1 MTHFTRRTA
10 LAAALAATTALVAPG
25 AAFAQDKPTLRLSSV
40 VSENDIRAE
49 AFAEIAEAVSDSFD
63 MKVFN
68 GSTLVAQ
75 GSEMT
80 SIQRGNLEMGL
91 IAPQAIAEQIPEWSI
106 VTSAYLFSDA
116 DHLKA
121 TFDSDVGAQLKQ
133 MAADAGVHIL
143 APVYFG
149 TRQVNLAP
157 EKEVMKPE
165 DLNGVTLRMPGG
177 EAWQF
182 LGEAIGANP
191 TPLAYAEVYTA
202 LQTGAIDG
210 QDNPLPNDYNM
221 KFYEVTSQIV
231 LTGHLAKRRIQG
243 RGKAVDVEKLAGNTD
258 KPGVEE
264 GHIAGELFHRV
275 AGGIHR
281 HHDHLGVF
289 HFRAFKRLYK
299 LVEERHGGGADIG
312 TVGKTEED
320 QRPLVLEARRHKR
333 LATVVNQREITH
345 VTRCLQQ
352 KRAVCLHVG
361 CRHHTWLV
369 DAVHETGND
378 HQNKHQH
385 PDDGPANTAAL
396 AGCLAVAHGG

>member
-10 LAAALAATTALVAPG
+10 LAAALVATTAIILPG
-25 AAFAQDKPTLRLSSV
+25 LALAQEKPTLRLSSV

-63 MKVFN
+63 MQVFN
-68 GSTLVAQ
+68 GATLVAQ

-91 IAPQAIAEQIPEWSI
+91 IAPQTIAEQIPAWSI

-116 DHLKA
+116 AHLKA
-121 TFDSDVGAQLKQ
+121 TFDSDVGEELNA
-133 MAADAGVHIL
+133 MAADAGIHVL

-157 EKEVMKPE
+157 EKEIMKPE
-165 DLNGVTLRMPGG
+165 DLSGITMRMPGG
-177 EAWQF
+177 DAWQF

-231 LTGHLAKRRIQG
+231 LTGHLIGFDVLAISKELWDGFTPEQQETLQS
-243 RGKAVDVEKLAGNTD
+243 AVDAAIAKSTQRHLDREAELVQFFKD
-258 KPGVEE
+258 E
-264 GHIAGELFHRV
+264 GLKVYEPDRIA
-275 AGGIHR
+275 
-281 HHDHLGVF
+281 
-289 HFRAFKRLYK
+289 FRDFAQKKY
-299 LVEERHGGGADIG
+299 
-312 TVGKTEED
+312 
-320 QRPLVLEARRHKR
+320 LESEFA
-333 LATVVNQREITH
+333 ASWPD
-345 VTRCLQQ
+345 
-352 KRAVCLHVG
+352 G
-361 CRHHTWLV
+361 MV
-369 DAVHETGND
+369 DRIN
-378 HQNKHQH
+378 
-385 PDDGPANTAAL
+385 AL
-396 AGCLAVAHGG
+396 AE

>member
-10 LAAALAATTALVAPG
+10 LAAAIAATTALTLPG
-25 AAFAQDKPTLRLSSV
+25 LALAQDKPTLRLSSV

-49 AFAEIAEAVSDSFD
+49 AFAEIAKAVSDTFD
-63 MKVFN
+63 MQVFN
-68 GSTLVAQ
+68 GATLVAQ

-91 IAPQAIAEQIPEWSI
+91 IAPQTIAEQIPAWSI

-116 DHLKA
+116 AHLNA
-121 TFDSDVGAQLKQ
+121 TFDSDVGEELNA
-133 MAADAGVHIL
+133 MAADAGIHVL

-165 DLNGVTLRMPGG
+165 DLNGVTMRMPGG
-177 EAWQF
+177 DAWQF

-231 LTGHLAKRRIQG
+231 LTGHLIGFDVLAISKELWDGLSAEQQETLQG
-243 RGKAVDVEKLAGNTD
+243 AVDEAIAKSTQRHLDREAELVQFFKD
-258 KPGVEE
+258 E
-264 GHIAGELFHRV
+264 GLKVYEPDRIA
-275 AGGIHR
+275 
-281 HHDHLGVF
+281 
-289 HFRAFKRLYK
+289 FRDYA
-299 LVEERHGGGADIG
+299 
-312 TVGKTEED
+312 
-320 QRPLVLEARRHKR
+320 
-333 LATVVNQREITH
+333 
-345 VTRCLQQ
+345 QQ
-352 KRAVCLHVG
+352 KYLESEFAASWPEG
-361 CRHHTWLV
+361 MV
-369 DAVHETGND
+369 DRIN
-378 HQNKHQH
+378 
-385 PDDGPANTAAL
+385 AL
-396 AGCLAVAHGG
+396 AE